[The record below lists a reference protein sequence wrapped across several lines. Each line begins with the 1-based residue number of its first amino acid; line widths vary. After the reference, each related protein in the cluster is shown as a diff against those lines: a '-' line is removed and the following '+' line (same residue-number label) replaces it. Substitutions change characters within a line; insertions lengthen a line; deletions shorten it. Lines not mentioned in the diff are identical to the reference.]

1 MKPGLLRAGWQFVF
15 CLLRKHV
22 GRVRGMMNANKLM
35 LYAITDRRL
44 YGANEAQARAKLLEQ
59 IALWAAN
66 GVAYIQLREKDM
78 SSREQV
84 ELARAMMEIIRKS
97 QKQSGTRLLIN
108 SRSDVALAAGA
119 DGVHLPAGPGGLT
132 AEEVRKIFPA
142 ARFTQPPC
150 ISISCHTLP
159 EVSFANQQKPDCILL
174 LRSLRK

>member
-119 DGVHLPAGPGGLT
+119 DGVHLPAGPEALT
-132 AEEVRKIFPA
+132 PDEVR
-142 ARFTQPPC
+142 
-150 ISISCHTLP
+150 S
-159 EVSFANQQKPDCILL
+159 
-174 LRSLRK
+174 